1 MLLFFEIFL
10 TIFKYF
16 FLRDVAARNILVSD
30 VNTIKLADFGL
41 SRSIDDQHSYY
52 KASKGKLPIKWM
64 APESINFRRFSSA
77 SDVWM
82 FGVCCWEI
90 LMYGVKPFQGV
101 PNEKVIG
108 KIENG
113 ERLQLPQN
121 CPIKLYRIMT
131 ETWNYES
138 SKRPTFQEL
147 KTKLG
152 YVYIMRKKIAVLFW
166 CWFDVIPKRQL
177 YTEIMFCLYC
187 EVFSLMIIDIYFEQ
201 FFLFLEI

>member
-1 MLLFFEIFL
+1 
-10 TIFKYF
+10 
-16 FLRDVAARNILVSD
+16 
-30 VNTIKLADFGL
+30 
-41 SRSIDDQHSYY
+41 
-52 KASKGKLPIKWM
+52 
-64 APESINFRRFSSA
+64 
-77 SDVWM
+77 
-82 FGVCCWEI
+82 
-90 LMYGVKPFQGV
+90 MYGVKPFQGV

-121 CPIKLYRIMT
+121 CPINLYRIMT

-166 CWFDVIPKRQL
+166 C
-177 YTEIMFCLYC
+177 
-187 EVFSLMIIDIYFEQ
+187 
-201 FFLFLEI
+201 